1 MAFLQEVI
9 FHKTFD
15 FLIIFYLKL
24 LCNNVTMYI
33 LYVLQNFSGEHNIS
47 QEEYINGTVYT
58 GALWSPAGYTWD
70 QDAIK
75 YIRDTFQKEMGRE
88 MHLERISAPLF
99 VEKSS
104 GLMIT

>member
-1 MAFLQEVI
+1 MQACLHKHFLIQISIWWNHQASCFHEYGNKKLSWLKCNSN

-58 GALWSPAGYTWD
+58 GAL
-70 QDAIK
+70 
-75 YIRDTFQKEMGRE
+75 
-88 MHLERISAPLF
+88 
-99 VEKSS
+99 
-104 GLMIT
+104 